1 MPQEFRL
8 ILKNADQPGYK
19 PDIDTYLRHGGYD
32 GLKKALAIQPK
43 DLPDGK
49 RVSAPEQIREEVKI
63 SGLRGRGGAGFS
75 CGLKWS
81 FVDRKSGK
89 PIYLICNA
97 DESEPGTFKD
107 RQIIHKDPH
116 QLLEGMIISCFA
128 NDVHLAYIYIRGE
141 FVDGAKILN
150 RALAE
155 ARAKNFLG
163 KNILGSGYDL
173 EIHVHRG
180 AGAYI
185 CGEETGLI
193 ESLEGKRGY
202 PRIKPPY
209 FPAVLGL
216 YMCPTIV
223 NNVETLCAVK
233 HIIEMG
239 GAEYAKLGTPNNTGT
254 RIVCVSGHV
263 RKPGY
268 YEIQVGKATLRE
280 LIFDPAFG
288 GGLKDGRNLKAIIP
302 GGSSAKVFKAGEK
315 AKLKKKT
322 PDGKDTEQELDIL
335 DLPYDFDSIVAA
347 GSMSG
352 SGAIIVLD
360 DSTDIVEALANI
372 AEFYAHESCGQCT
385 PCREGSLWMAKA
397 LKRLTQGEGRKV
409 DADYLVKIA
418 DNIPGGRTIC
428 AFGEAC
434 AWPVQSFV
442 SKFKDEFVAKGA
454 ADEERRA
461 KETTHAAA
469 AGTPS
474 KSPETLSTVK

>member
-1 MPQEFRL
+1 MPQECRQ
-8 ILKNADQPGYK
+8 ILAHIDQPGYT
-19 PDIDTYLRHGGYD
+19 PELDCYLRHGGYD
-32 GLKKALAIQPK
+32 VLKQALALQPNT
-43 DLPDGK
+43 LPNGK
-49 RVSAPEQIREEVKI
+49 TLSGPEQLRQEVMI

-107 RQIIHKDPH
+107 KQIIYKDPH
-116 QLLEGMIISCFA
+116 QLLEGMIIASYA
-128 NDVHLAYIYIRGE
+128 NDVHLAYLYIRGE
-141 FVDGAKILN
+141 FAEGAKILN
-150 RALAE
+150 RALKE

-173 EIHVHRG
+173 EIHLHRG

-193 ESLEGKRGY
+193 ESLEGKRPY

-216 YMCPTIV
+216 YLCPTIV

-233 HIIEMG
+233 HIVAMG
-239 GAEYAKLGTPNNTGT
+239 GAQYAKLGTPNNTGT
-254 RIVCVSGHV
+254 RIVSLSGHV
-263 RKPGY
+263 RRPGY
-268 YEIQVGKATLRE
+268 YEVEVGKVTLGQ
-280 LIFDPAFG
+280 LINDPVFG
-288 GGLKDGRNLKAIIP
+288 GGLREGRKLKAVIP

-315 AKLKKKT
+315 FKLKRRSF
-322 PDGKDTEQELDIL
+322 DGKETEQEVDML
-335 DLPYDFDSIVAA
+335 DLPYDFDSLIAA

-360 DSTDIVEALANI
+360 DSADIVKALANI

-385 PCREGSLWMAKA
+385 PCREGSLWTAKA
-397 LKRLTQGEGRKV
+397 LHRLAHGEGRKC
-409 DADYLVKIA
+409 DADYLIRIA

-434 AWPVQSFV
+434 AWPGQSFV
-442 SKFKDEFVAKGA
+442 GKFKDEFIARGA

-461 KETTHAAA
+461 PQGAGPTAEMKLAASPHA
-469 AGTPS
+469 
-474 KSPETLSTVK
+474 

>member
-1 MPQEFRL
+1 MPQEYRQ
-8 ILKNADQPGYK
+8 ILKNVDQPGYT
-19 PDIDTYLRHGGYD
+19 PDLECYLRHGGYET
-32 GLKKALAIQPK
+32 LKKALALAPK
-43 DLPDGK
+43 TLPDGK
-49 RVSAPEQIREEVKI
+49 TLTGPEQLREEVRL

-116 QLLEGMIISCFA
+116 QMIEGMILACYA

-141 FVDGAKILN
+141 FVEGARILN
-150 RALAE
+150 RALKE
-155 ARAKNFLG
+155 ARDKNLLG
-163 KNILGSGYDL
+163 KNILGGGYDL

-193 ESLEGKRGY
+193 ESLEGKRAY

-233 HIIEMG
+233 HIVAMG
-239 GAEYAKLGTPNNTGT
+239 GSEYARIGTPNNTGT
-254 RIVCVSGHV
+254 RIVSISGHV

-268 YEIQVGKATLRE
+268 YEIETGKVTLGE
-280 LIFDPAFG
+280 LIHDPAFG
-288 GGLKDGRNLKAIIP
+288 GGLREGRQLKAIIP
-302 GGSSAKVFKAGEK
+302 GGSSAKVFKAGETFK
-315 AKLKKKT
+315 IKKKT
-322 PDGKDTEQELDIL
+322 QDGKETEPEINVL
-335 DLPYDFDSIVAA
+335 DLPYDFDTVIAA

-360 DSTDIVEALANI
+360 DSVDIVEALANL

-385 PCREGSLWMAKA
+385 PCREGSLWMSKA
-397 LKRLTQGEGRKV
+397 LHRMTHGEGRAA
-409 DADYLVKIA
+409 DAEYLARIA

-434 AWPVQSFV
+434 SWPVQSFV
-442 SKFKDEFVAKGA
+442 AKFKDEFEAKGA
-454 ADEERRA
+454 AAEA
-461 KETTHAAA
+461 KRA
-469 AGTPS
+469 AGAKAPQAA
-474 KSPETLSTVK
+474 PAGAQG